1 MLYHGF
7 KTHHF
12 LEFLLGLRDPLPVIA
27 VHNKDQ
33 PLASMIDF
41 NWQPEVP
48 PPQTFWAGIEQHM

>member
-1 MLYHGF
+1 MFYYGF

-48 PPQTFWAGIEQHM
+48 SPKSF